1 MKNLPVEND
10 AWDDALFIKGSV
22 YTVGTNDGAH
32 FKRVEFIGTK
42 LYHGKSMMVFKT
54 NDERRLT
61 INPSYQSFVIEDPY
75 RPQAFTGEF
84 DTDAILSEE
93 IANQEKGVMP

>member
-1 MKNLPVEND
+1 MKNITNKND
-10 AWDDALFIKGSV
+10 AWDDALFRKGVV

-32 FKRVEFIGTK
+32 FKQVEFICTK

-61 INPSYQSFVIEDPY
+61 INPSYQSFVIEDPCE
-75 RPQAFTGEF
+75 PIPFTGDF
-84 DTDAILSEE
+84 DTDAILAVE
-93 IANQEKGVMP
+93 IANQEGVTQ

>member
-1 MKNLPVEND
+1 MKSLPIEND
-10 AWDDALFIKGSV
+10 AWDDALFNKGNI

-32 FKRVEFIGTK
+32 FKQVEFIGTK

-75 RPQAFTGEF
+75 KPQSFTGDL
-84 DTDAILSEE
+84 DTDATLEAE
-93 IANQEKGVMP
+93 IINNEGVMP